1 MARTLTWS
9 AVLALVV
16 ALASPVAIGP
26 AAIATAVAQEA
37 SAVPV
42 AARAGGRRVV
52 VVMTNLRSARGQVLG
67 GLYTNPRMWLRE
79 GHAEAECTAPIRGGR
94 AECVFENV
102 TTARFAF
109 AGMHDE
115 DSDRQLDRDVLG
127 LPQEGYAFSND
138 AREPFGPPS
147 FAAAA
152 FQRDR
157 LVVHARYGL

>member
-1 MARTLTWS
+1 MAHSLTWS
-9 AVLALVV
+9 AVFALVV
-16 ALASPVAIGP
+16 ALALPLAGAPGAIT
-26 AAIATAVAQEA
+26 TAVAQEV
-37 SAVPV
+37 SAVRV
-42 AARAGGRRVV
+42 AVQRGRRVV
-52 VVMTNLRSARGQVLG
+52 VVIESLRNGRGQVLG
-67 GLYTNPRMWLRE
+67 GLYTNPRVWLRE
-79 GHAEAECTAPIRGGR
+79 GHAAADCIAPIRGGR

-102 TTARFAF
+102 MTQRFAF

-115 DSDRQLDRDVLG
+115 DSDRELDRDALG

-152 FQRDR
+152 FEGAR

>member
-1 MARTLTWS
+1 MARSLTWS
-9 AVLALVV
+9 ALFALVV
-16 ALASPVAIGP
+16 ALALPLASGP
-26 AAIATAVAQEA
+26 AAITTAVAQDV

-42 AARAGGRRVV
+42 TAQTGRRVV
-52 VVMTNLRSARGQVLG
+52 VVIENLRSGRGQVLG
-67 GLYTNPRMWLRE
+67 GLYTNPRVWLRE
-79 GHAEAECTAPIRGGR
+79 GHAAADCTAPIRAGR

-102 TTARFAF
+102 TTPRFAF

-115 DSDRQLDRDVLG
+115 DSDRELDRDALG